1 MKERIDHFN
10 ILNSLL
16 SHAQAKQKNTMQT
29 YFSSQLNCYYDLV
42 YTLYLLISTQ
52 VELSFGIHGNYK
64 NIEILLIIVEYIKI
78 FV

>member
-16 SHAQAKQKNTMQT
+16 SHAQAKQKNTMQI
-29 YFSSQLNCYYDLV
+29 YFSSQLNCYYELV
-42 YTLYLLISTQ
+42 YPLYLLISTQ
-52 VELSFGIHGNYK
+52 VVLSFGIHGNYK